1 MSDDWRIAFAGAL
14 AFVVVTALVPFC
26 RRFALARGITD
37 GPAQGKLHRT
47 PTPYL
52 GGVAIAVAAAGSSI
66 VLLDLPR
73 EAVVVLAAACV
84 VSVAGLVDD
93 IRGLRAAT
101 RLAIELPAA
110 GAAVAAGARVHLFGT
125 GADFV
130 ISVVFLV
137 VLTNA
142 FNLLDNMD
150 GVAGAMGTTIAI
162 ALATTAL
169 IEHQVLVGGLAVVVA
184 ATCLGFLVYNW
195 HPAEIFMGDAGS
207 LFLGFLLAII
217 ALKLRTGVSHSAS
230 ALALILL
237 MGPALFDTA
246 LVVVSRTRARRPIYI
261 GGTDHTSHRLVLLGL
276 SPVSAAAF
284 LVVATALCAALGVL
298 VAEGAVAA
306 GITAPVVAVGAIL
319 GLAFMLRVGA
329 YESAQGRGEL
339 ARADRS
345 PVASKVAVRGKFAVT
360 RRR

>member
-1 MSDDWRIAFAGAL
+1 M
-14 AFVVVTALVPFC
+14 
-26 RRFALARGITD
+26 
-37 GPAQGKLHRT
+37 
-47 PTPYL
+47 
-52 GGVAIAVAAAGSSI
+52 
-66 VLLDLPR
+66 
-73 EAVVVLAAACV
+73 

-101 RLAIELPAA
+101 RLAIEIPAA

-130 ISVVFLV
+130 ISVLFLV

-169 IEHQVLVGGLAVVVA
+169 IEHQMLVGGLAVVVA

-246 LVVVSRTRARRPIYI
+246 LVVISRTRARRPIYI

-276 SPVSAAAF
+276 SPVSAAVF
-284 LVVATALCAALGVL
+284 LVVATALSAALGVL

-306 GITAPVVAVGAIL
+306 GIMAPVVAVGAIL

-329 YESAQGRGEL
+329 YESAPGRGEL

-345 PVASKVAVRGKFAVT
+345 LVSSKAIVRGKFAVT